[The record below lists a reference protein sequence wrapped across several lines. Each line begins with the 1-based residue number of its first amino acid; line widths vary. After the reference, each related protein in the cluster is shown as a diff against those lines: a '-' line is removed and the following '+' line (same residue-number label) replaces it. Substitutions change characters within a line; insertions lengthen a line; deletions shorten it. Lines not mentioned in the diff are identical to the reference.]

1 MYSSGHG
8 GNIPCRVSHLGIA
21 EELKISRGPVEVKR
35 VGPALLHIV
44 HAVHIAVEEEGLGIA
59 VIPAGI
65 GGKHILLLPGI
76 GAISEM
82 GDVPPGVIEKP
93 GGLHEDG
100 IREHV
105 HIVSKCELLG
115 LGIVSS

>member
-1 MYSSGHG
+1 MDSSGDCG
-8 GNIPCRVSHLGIA
+8 DIPGRVSNLRISEKFYIA
-21 EELKISRGPVEVKR
+21 GTPVEIQG
-35 VGPALLHIV
+35 VGPALLDII
-44 HAVHIAVEEEGLGIA
+44 HAVHVTVEEEGLGIA

-65 GGKHILLLPGI
+65 GRKHILFLPGI

-93 GGLHEDG
+93 GGLNEDG